1 MLEPKMI
8 DKIASWKYSEEYATE
23 PDHIKSARRHSEELG
38 VEAITP
44 ATGNQLA
51 LLAALANAGNIV
63 EAGTGAGV
71 SGLWLLS
78 ASNSSVLT
86 TIDDEPEYQNVARDV
101 FRDSGMTPNRVRVI
115 TGKALAVM
123 GNMADNAYDLVF
135 LDIDPNDVEALLGT
149 ALNLLKPHGALLISH
164 ALWRDR
170 VPNPALRDDETSSL
184 RNALRLFADTQD
196 FLASISMVG
205 DGLLM
210 VVKK

>member
-38 VEAITP
+38 VEAVTP

-86 TIDDEPEYQNVARDV
+86 TIDDEP
-101 FRDSGMTPNRVRVI
+101 
-115 TGKALAVM
+115 
-123 GNMADNAYDLVF
+123 
-135 LDIDPNDVEALLGT
+135 
-149 ALNLLKPHGALLISH
+149 
-164 ALWRDR
+164 
-170 VPNPALRDDETSSL
+170 
-184 RNALRLFADTQD
+184 
-196 FLASISMVG
+196 
-205 DGLLM
+205 
-210 VVKK
+210 